1 MMICLTKKRKEEFIM
16 AKVNGTKV
24 ITNKV
29 RLSFVHVLEPHAFE
43 GQEEKYSTMLIIS
56 KDDKET
62 LKAMHTAIKTAY
74 DAAKSDK
81 LKGVKFDR
89 LKTSLRDGD
98 EEMDTEERPEF
109 EHAMFI
115 NVSSKTKPQVVKRE
129 DGMLVKTDD
138 ADDVYS
144 GVYAI
149 ASINFYAYN
158 TAGNKGVTAG
168 LNNILTTGKG
178 DFLGGRANAES
189 DFGDLDWEDDDD
201 SDDDDMFA

>member
-1 MMICLTKKRKEEFIM
+1 M

-29 RLSFVHVLEPHAFE
+29 RLSFVHVLEPHAMEE
-43 GQEEKYSTMLIIS
+43 GQEEKYSCMLIIPKS
-56 KDDKET
+56 DKET
-62 LKAMHTAIKTAY
+62 LKAMKEAIKTAY
-74 DAAKSDK
+74 EGAKSDK

-89 LKTSLRDGD
+89 LKTTLRDGD

-109 EHAMFI
+109 ENAMFI

-138 ADDVYS
+138 PDDVYS

-149 ASINFYAYN
+149 ASINFYAYS

-168 LNNILTTGKG
+168 LNNILTTCKG

-189 DFGDLDWEDDDD
+189 DFGDLDWDDEEDN
-201 SDDDDMFA
+201 DDDMFN

>member
-1 MMICLTKKRKEEFIM
+1 M

-29 RLSFVHVLEPHAFE
+29 RLSFVHLIEPHAFE

-62 LKAMHTAIKTAY
+62 LKAMKSAIKTAY
-74 DAAKSDK
+74 EAAKGDK
-81 LKGVKFDR
+81 LKGVKFEK
-89 LKTSLRDGD
+89 LKVSLRDGD

-109 EHAMFI
+109 ENSMFI
-115 NVSSKTKPQVVKRE
+115 NVSSKTKPQVLKRE
-129 DGMLVKTDD
+129 DGVNVKTEDS
-138 ADDVYS
+138 DDVYS
-144 GVYAI
+144 GVYAF

-168 LNNILTTGKG
+168 LNNIMTTCKG
-178 DFLGGRANAES
+178 DFLGGRSSAEA
-189 DFGDLDWEDDDD
+189 DFGDLDWDDDE
-201 SDDDDMFA
+201 DDDDMFA